1 MQRKFTTTIKL
12 EQIKIYFRLNR
23 KKYTATTTT
32 KKGIVRVLIIHL
44 FTISIVLRRNFDY
57 KNFLEKKNIF
67 KPHTSFFLE
76 GNKNKLL
83 VFFFI
88 SSETFYIFPNK
99 SKLKRETKKLLLSK
113 IFEFFFFLIWFRRMR
128 DFRVGSVK
136 VGETTT
142 RHHQQPH

>member
-1 MQRKFTTTIKL
+1 LQRKFTTTIKL

-23 KKYTATTTT
+23 KKYTATTTTT

-76 GNKNKLL
+76 GNKNKLI

-88 SSETFYIFPNK
+88 SSETFPNK

-113 IFEFFFFLIWFRRMR
+113 IFEFF
-128 DFRVGSVK
+128 S
-136 VGETTT
+136 
-142 RHHQQPH
+142 